1 VRGVGWRR
9 RLALIAGFGAALLGG
24 QARAAS
30 DMVPSNDS
38 ARSIYAIH
46 PVVDGAVIAGGA
58 LATVIPY
65 LYTSSLITPRCPCS
79 VGEVSPFDRRVIGNA
94 SDVADWTSTV
104 TVGLTLAAPPIADT
118 FLVRDRRVLV
128 EDFTVF
134 AQAIAVNSALVTFAK
149 FTVQRPIPR
158 VYSDPALASS
168 PSNYRS
174 FYSGHTSLAFATL
187 SVASVTANERYGLT
201 WEPWAVTTAVGGSV
215 AVERVLAGRHFY
227 SDVIVGAAAGLLV
240 GTTVS
245 WVHLR
250 ERDLRISAVRAR
262 DGTGA
267 LLLVEG
273 RF

>member
-1 VRGVGWRR
+1 
-9 RLALIAGFGAALLGG
+9 LALIAGLWAALLGR
-24 QARAAS
+24 QASAAS
-30 DMVPSNDS
+30 DEPPSERP
-38 ARSIYAIH
+38 ARSLYEISPIT
-46 PVVDGAVIAGGA
+46 DGAIIAGGA

-65 LYTSSLITPRCPCS
+65 LFTSSLITPRCPCS
-79 VGEVSPFDRRVIGNA
+79 VGAVNPFDRRVIGNS

-104 TVGLTLAAPPIADT
+104 TVGLAVAAPPIADS

-149 FTVQRPIPR
+149 FTAQRPIPR
-158 VYSDPALASS
+158 VYSDPALASN

-174 FYSGHTSLAFATL
+174 FYSGHTSLTFATL

-201 WEPWAVTTAVGGSV
+201 WEPWAVTTVVGGSV

-227 SDVIVGAAAGLLV
+227 SDVLVGAAAGLLV

-245 WVHLR
+245 WIHLR
-250 ERDLRISAVRAR
+250 ERDLRVSAARTR
-262 DGTGA
+262 DGSGA
-267 LLLVEG
+267 LVLVDG